1 MLIPFGNL
9 RRLSID
15 LVRRLFFFPKNTPF
29 KFQIEVTNECNF
41 TCKICPREYLN
52 LDSGYME
59 IVLYSEILKQIPPKS
74 VIVLTGWGEP
84 LLHPKI
90 DTMVASASKA
100 GHWSSLTTNGLS
112 LNPVL
117 AEKLILAGI
126 NNITFSIDS
135 IAKRDNTGHPA
146 NRTVLQ
152 NLQWISKYKLA
163 NGRSS
168 PTISVQ
174 TTLRD
179 GHENDIFDL
188 IRYFGKQKDVVE
200 RIHVMRLN
208 AKNNNLVKRPSL
220 EKERCVLRNAE
231 DVAAEYSIRLDTN
244 FSYFD
249 GIAQSVYKI
258 LRPIMYRF
266 DKFCLKNFDSCY
278 ININGDVTP
287 CCELPKKS
295 FGNVKQGNLIRIWRS
310 EPYQSFRKGFPS
322 DCTNCDGIKLRMLQ

>member
-9 RRLSID
+9 RSLSID
-15 LVRRLFFFPKNTPF
+15 LVQRLFFIPKRIPF

-41 TCKICPREYLN
+41 TCKICPREYLILN
-52 LDSGYME
+52 SGYIE
-59 IVLYSEILKQIPPKS
+59 IELYNKILKQIPPKS
-74 VIVLTGWGEP
+74 VIILTGWGEP
-84 LLHPKI
+84 LLHPNI
-90 DTMVASASKA
+90 ATMVTIASKA

-135 IAKRDNTGHPA
+135 VAKGDNTGHPA

-152 NLQWISKYKLA
+152 NLQWINKYKLA
-163 NGRSS
+163 NNRSL

-179 GHENDIFDL
+179 GHENDIANVV
-188 IRYFGKQKDVVE
+188 RYFGKQKETIE

-208 AKNNNLVKRPSL
+208 AKNNKLVKRPTL
-220 EKERCVLRNAE
+220 KKERSVLENAE
-231 DVAAEYSIRLDTN
+231 NIATEYNIRLDSN

-249 GIAQSVYKI
+249 GIAQSAYKI
-258 LRPIMYRF
+258 LRPMMYRF

-295 FGNVKQGNLIRIWRS
+295 FGNVKQDNLIDIWRS
-310 EPYQSFRKGFPS
+310 EPYQSFRKGLPS
-322 DCTNCDGIKLRMLQ
+322 DCTDCDGIKLRMIQ

>member
-15 LVRRLFFFPKNTPF
+15 LVRRLFFLSKRIPF

-52 LDSGYME
+52 LDSGYIE
-59 IVLYSEILKQIPPKS
+59 IELYNKILKQIPPKS
-74 VIVLTGWGEP
+74 VIILTGWGEP
-84 LLHPKI
+84 LLHPNI
-90 DTMVASASKA
+90 ATMVTIASRA
-100 GHWSSLTTNGLS
+100 GHWTSLTTNGLA

-135 IAKRDNTGHPA
+135 ITKEDNTGHPA
-146 NRTVLQ
+146 KRTVLQ
-152 NLQWISKYKLA
+152 NLQWIYKYKLA
-163 NGRSS
+163 NSRSF
-168 PTISVQ
+168 PAISVQ

-179 GHENDIFDL
+179 GHEKDIIDV
-188 IRYFGKQKDVVE
+188 IRYFGKQKEVVE

-208 AKNNNLVKRPSL
+208 AKNNKLVNRPSW

-231 DVAAEYSIRLDTN
+231 DVAAEYNIRLDSN

-249 GIAQSVYKI
+249 GIAQSAYKI
-258 LRPIMYRF
+258 LRPMMYRF

-295 FGNVKQGNLIRIWRS
+295 FGNVKNDNVVSIWRS
-310 EPYQSFRKGFPS
+310 EPYQSFRNGFPS